1 MNRLPSDLSDFLL
14 FPDEESYTTPIPKL
28 KKYLEEFKE
37 GVVDQREKLTFVFKN
52 LLWSLDQKSYSRA
65 YKILALLKD
74 YAVPQ
79 VIDLDHSLLTYI
91 FLKSMECTLKLFQ
104 TVYET
109 MSLYYEEIPALSIY
123 RSYAFTKRHKRDES
137 DDLFGIHNGRG
148 NLFRV
153 SFYGNILETACFLG
167 SSKLVEFLLS
177 LPSFPN
183 DCSAI
188 YLSNALE
195 LRNPPLLAYAILGG
209 NTDVA
214 QFLLDHTEQ
223 ADPDDPA
230 LQTLALFQL
239 YWLKPLEAQYDISFD
254 LISMKW
260 AADQVFDEVYQFPT
274 LLLPESLETPS
285 SPDFLPLQLSQWV
298 VAQGWIAPL
307 EVLRHWFSTGQY
319 GRKEAVEIIAS
330 YEANMNESIITNELP
345 RNSQRRIF
353 GLSGI
358 FLRYVPGIGTE
369 PDFGNFLLK
378 SGFPLE
384 HRETPPETDLFS
396 LFNFPDQDQD
406 LSGAV
411 LEEKVMEDIQ
421 AGLTQMDQPVKISS
435 YEVILNYLA
444 IENELQMRILQ
455 LLHRTC
461 GVELCGKAT
470 STSLEFFPYRLSRSS
485 SQLLLECCTRDQTP
499 LEHCGWIAQLI
510 ARRGSIDTLKTALK
524 NGLLDGEPL
533 PEFIRMLNENNK
545 YDLISIILT
554 DSPQQD
560 GKYSL

>member
-1 MNRLPSDLSDFLL
+1 MNRLPSDLFLFL
-14 FPDEESYTTPIPKL
+14 NEESHTKTIKELKTILEKFQEETFRQRRKL
-28 KKYLEEFKE
+28 NL
-37 GVVDQREKLTFVFKN
+37 VFKN
-52 LLWSLDQKSYSRA
+52 LLWSLSTKNYSRSYS
-65 YKILALLKD
+65 ILKLLKE
-74 YAVPQ
+74 YAFPQ
-79 VIDLDHSLLTYI
+79 FDDPDHNLLTCI
-91 FLKSMECTLKLFQ
+91 LVESMKGTLKLFQ

-109 MSLYYEEIPALSIY
+109 LNLYFEELPTFVFCQ
-123 RSYAFTKRHKRDES
+123 SYVFTPQEIQNATN
-137 DDLFGIHNGRG
+137 DLFETYDCTDDI
-148 NLFRV
+148 LFKV
-153 SFYGNILETACFLG
+153 SFWGNILELACCLG
-167 SSKLVEFLLS
+167 SPKLVAYLLS
-177 LPSFPN
+177 LPDLPKDRSV
-183 DCSAI
+183 I
-188 YLSNALE
+188 YLGTTLE
-195 LRNPPLLAYAILGG
+195 LHNPPLLAYAILAG
-209 NTDVA
+209 NTNVA
-214 QFLLDHTEQ
+214 QFLLDQPDQ
-223 ADPDDPA
+223 ADPDNLV

-239 YWLKPLEAQYDISFD
+239 YWLNTWKNPNDSSWSL
-254 LISMKW
+254 LSMKW
-260 AADQVFDEVYQFPT
+260 TADLVFDEIYQFST
-274 LLLPESLETPS
+274 LLLPDSLENPTPPHS
-285 SPDFLPLQLSQWV
+285 LPMQLSQWV

-533 PEFIRMLNENNK
+533 PEFIRLLNENNK

-554 DSPQQD
+554 DGPQQD